1 MMLCCRRYEGGS
13 VGGSGGSF
21 RVTSSEAESFQE
33 RMRERV
39 EQQRLDADVNSYLRH
54 ELLAAN
60 DRDVEQVNERI
71 DQIKQA
77 LADRVEELE
86 DLRFGGSIAKHTYV
100 EGLSDVDLLVALK
113 DEDLA
118 GRSPDEFRREFA
130 RTLEGRLSAGEVA
143 DIRVGA
149 RAVTVVYRDGTEIQ
163 LLPAVQRGDTISI
176 SSADGASWQHGVKPK
191 AFADQLTATNKAQG
205 GTVVRAIKLAKEII
219 STQLP
224 SQRQPTGYHVEALAI
239 EAFADYDG
247 PKTPKAMV
255 QHFFNA
261 ASDRVRRPVADV
273 TGQSRAVDEGLGA
286 VGSSSRVTLSRDL
299 ANIASRME
307 HGQSVDDWKRLFG
320 L

>member
-1 MMLCCRRYEGGS
+1 MPFARRLGGEG

-21 RVTSSEAESFQE
+21 RVTPSEAETFQE

-60 DRDVEQVNERI
+60 DRDVEQVNARI
-71 DQIKQA
+71 DEIKDA

-113 DEDLA
+113 DEPLA
-118 GRSPDEFRREFA
+118 DRAPDEFRREFA
-130 RTLEGRLSAGEVA
+130 RTLEGRLSAGDVA
-143 DIRVGA
+143 DIKVGP

-176 SSADGASWQHGVKPK
+176 SATDGTSWQHGIKPR
-191 AFADQLTATNKAQG
+191 AFTDQLTATNKAQG
-205 GTVVRAIKLAKEII
+205 GTVVPAIKLAKEII
-219 STQLP
+219 ASQIP
-224 SQRQPTGYHVEALAI
+224 SQRQPSGYHVEALAV
-239 EAFADYDG
+239 EAFANYEG

-255 QHFFNA
+255 QHFF
-261 ASDRVRRPVADV
+261 SVSGERVRRPLADV
-273 TGQSRAVDEGLGA
+273 TGQSRSVDESLGD
-286 VGSSSRVTLSRDL
+286 VGSSARVTLARDL
-299 ANIASRME
+299 ANIASRMQ
-307 HGQSVDDWKRLFG
+307 GSQSVDDWKRLFG

>member
-1 MMLCCRRYEGGS
+1 M
-13 VGGSGGSF
+13 GGSGGSF
-21 RVTSSEAESFQE
+21 RVTPSEAENFQE

-60 DRDVEQVNERI
+60 DRDVDQVNERI

-77 LADRVEELE
+77 LADRVEEFE

-113 DEDLA
+113 DESLA
-118 GRSPDEFRREFA
+118 DRSPDEFRHEFA
-130 RTLEGRLSAGEVA
+130 RTVEGKLSAGDVA
-143 DIRVGA
+143 DIRVGS

-176 SSADGASWQHGVKPK
+176 SSPDGASWQHGIKPR
-191 AFADQLTATNKAQG
+191 AFADRLTLTNKAQG
-205 GTVVRAIKLAKEII
+205 GTVVPAIKLAKEII
-219 STQLP
+219 STQIP
-224 SQRQPTGYHVEALAI
+224 SQRQPSGYHVEALAV
-239 EAFADYDG
+239 EAFANYDG
-247 PKTPKAMV
+247 PKTPKSMV
-255 QHFFNA
+255 QHFFTT
-261 ASDRVRRPVADV
+261 ASDRVRRPLADV
-273 TGQSRAVDEGLGA
+273 TGQSPAVDESLGA
-286 VGSSSRVTLSRDL
+286 IGSSSRVTLARDL
-299 ANIASRME
+299 ANIASKME

>member
-1 MMLCCRRYEGGS
+1 

-21 RVTSSEAESFQE
+21 RVTPSEAESFQE

-60 DRDVEQVNERI
+60 DRDLDQVNARVDE
-71 DQIKQA
+71 IKQA

-113 DEDLA
+113 DERLA
-118 GRSPDEFRREFA
+118 DRSPDEMRREFA
-130 RTLEGRLSAGEVA
+130 RTLEGKLSAGEVA
-143 DIRVGA
+143 DIRVGP

-176 SSADGASWQHGVKPK
+176 SSADGRGWQHGIQPK
-191 AFADQLTATNKAQG
+191 AFTDQLTATNKAQG
-205 GTVVRAIKLAKEII
+205 GTVVPAIKLAKEII
-219 STQLP
+219 ASQIP
-224 SQRQPTGYHVEALAI
+224 SQRQPSGYHVEALAVD
-239 EAFADYDG
+239 AFANYDG

-255 QHFFNA
+255 QHLFSA
-261 ASDRVRRPVADV
+261 ASERVRRPLADV
-273 TGQSRAVDEGLGA
+273 TGQSRAVDESLGD
-286 VGSSSRVTLSRDL
+286 VGSSARVTLARDL
-299 ANIASRME
+299 ANLASRME
-307 HGQSVDDWKRLFG
+307 RSQSVDDWKRLFG

>member
-1 MMLCCRRYEGGS
+1 M
-13 VGGSGGSF
+13 GGSGGSF
-21 RVTSSEAESFQE
+21 RVTPSEAETFQE

-60 DRDVEQVNERI
+60 DRDVEKVSARI
-71 DQIKQA
+71 DEIKEA

-113 DEDLA
+113 DERLA
-118 GRSPDEFRREFA
+118 ERAPDEFRREFA
-130 RTLEGRLSAGEVA
+130 RILEGRLSAGEVA
-143 DIRVGA
+143 DVQVGP

-163 LLPAVQRGDTISI
+163 LLPAVQRGDAISI
-176 SSADGASWQHGVKPK
+176 SAADGTSWQHGIKPR

-205 GTVVRAIKLAKEII
+205 GTVVPAIKLAKEII
-219 STQLP
+219 ASQIP
-224 SQRQPTGYHVEALAI
+224 SQRQPSGYHVEALAVD
-239 EAFADYDG
+239 AFANYEG

-255 QHFFNA
+255 QHFFNT
-261 ASDRVRRPVADV
+261 ASDRVRRPLADV
-273 TGQSRAVDEGLGA
+273 TGQSRSVDESLGD
-286 VGSSSRVTLSRDL
+286 VGSSARVTLARDL
-299 ANIASRME
+299 MNIASRMQ
-307 HGQSVDDWKRLFG
+307 GSQSVDDWKRLFG